1 MFCIRKKCYNA
12 DFFFK
17 LADLKSIYRG
27 FVQVSIVVPVHNEAE
42 NIEPLIEEIVTAMK
56 EAEAYEIIYV
66 DDGSNDQTTAILS
79 QARQRFKALRVI
91 RHEFSCGQST
101 AVRTGIK
108 AAIYAC
114 IATLDGDGQ
123 NDPADIPRLY
133 QKLMQLNQGDKSL
146 WMVAGWRNK
155 RHDSTW
161 KLFSSKFAN
170 KVRSALLGD
179 NAPDTG
185 CGLKVFF
192 RDKYLDLP
200 YFDHMHRFLPALVI
214 RAGGRVI
221 SEPVNHRAR
230 TQGYSKY
237 GTLDR
242 LWAGVTD
249 LLGVLWLKKRA
260 KLPIFKEL

>member
-1 MFCIRKKCYNA
+1 MQI
-12 DFFFK
+12 
-17 LADLKSIYRG
+17 
-27 FVQVSIVVPVHNEAE
+27 SIVIPVHNEAD
-42 NIEPLIEEIVTAMK
+42 NIVPLLEEIVGVMHGADV
-56 EAEAYEIIYV
+56 YEIIVV
-66 DDGSNDQTTAILS
+66 DDGSNDPTS
-79 QARQRFKALRVI
+79 QVLKQALQQVSTLRVI
-91 RHEFSCGQST
+91 QHEFSCGQST
-101 AVRTGIK
+101 AVYTGVK
-108 AAIYAC
+108 AAQYPI

-133 QKLMQLNQGDKSL
+133 DLLMQQNKANSDL

-155 RHDSTW
+155 RHDSAW

-170 KVRSALLGD
+170 TVRSGLLGD
-179 NAPDTG
+179 NTPDTG
-185 CGLKVFF
+185 CGLKVFLRGKF
-192 RDKYLDLP
+192 LELP

-230 TQGYSKY
+230 SQGYSKY

-249 LLGVLWLKKRA
+249 LIGVIWLKKRA
-260 KLPIFKEL
+260 KLPVTKELQRG